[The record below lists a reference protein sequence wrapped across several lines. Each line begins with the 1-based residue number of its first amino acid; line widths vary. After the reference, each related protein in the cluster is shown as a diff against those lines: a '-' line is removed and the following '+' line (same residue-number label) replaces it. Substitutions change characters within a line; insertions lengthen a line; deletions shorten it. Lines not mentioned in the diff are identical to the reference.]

1 MRTITAI
8 ENGKQRLCIEYS
20 QIINRFN
27 HLDAD
32 PLPRIRDQVNE
43 IGKFRI
49 FSTLG
54 LKSACQ
60 QIPLLSEDKI
70 YTYNEKLYQFTRIPF
85 CLTSIVAAFNRT
97 MDNFIAENDLKIL
110 DNLSIAGITR
120 EEHNESFSEL
130 LAAARKHNFTF
141 NENKSI
147 ISVDTVKLLGYA
159 FSHKSIKSDPE

>member
-1 MRTITAI
+1 MRTITAT
-8 ENGKQRLCIEYS
+8 ENGKKRLCIECS

-70 YTYNEKLYQFTRIPF
+70 YTYNGKLYQFTRIPC

-97 MDNFIAENDLKIL
+97 MDNFTAENDLKIL